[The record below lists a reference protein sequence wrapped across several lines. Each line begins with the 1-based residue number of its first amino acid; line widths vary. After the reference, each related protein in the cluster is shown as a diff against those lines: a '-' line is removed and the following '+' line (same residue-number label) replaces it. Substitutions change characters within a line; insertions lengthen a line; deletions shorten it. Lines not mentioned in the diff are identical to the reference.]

1 LTLDVCSG
9 VGFRDKTDRSEA
21 VMRDNGRNFEP
32 VGGVMVPKSLEVYV
46 ADLRSFHVA
55 GSLCGSIEEGQR
67 GGVVYQERFSTG
79 RRLDPSEATR

>member
-1 LTLDVCSG
+1 
-9 VGFRDKTDRSEA
+9 
-21 VMRDNGRNFEP
+21 
-32 VGGVMVPKSLEVYV
+32 MVPKSLEVYV

-55 GSLCGSIEEGQR
+55 WSLCGSIEEGQR